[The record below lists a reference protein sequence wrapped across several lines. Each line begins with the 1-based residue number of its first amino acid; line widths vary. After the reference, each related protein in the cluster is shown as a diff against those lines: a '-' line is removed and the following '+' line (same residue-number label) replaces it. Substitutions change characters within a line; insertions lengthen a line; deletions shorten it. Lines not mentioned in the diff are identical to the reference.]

1 MKFDKVLAVKV
12 LGMAMTV
19 GGMLASNWSGK
30 KEQDATLEKVAKEF
44 LENQNKGS

>member
-19 GGMLASNWSGK
+19 GGMIASSWTGK
-30 KEQDATLEKVAKEF
+30 KEQDKALEKIVSEK
-44 LENQNKGS
+44 LQSK